1 MKKIL
6 LNKPVVEKKNIED
19 NIQTI
24 YDEKT
29 QLDFIRKMY
38 MKEDFEEN
46 ATLQKAIKQK
56 LSSYRMQDIKKKR
69 YDESQFITYEQSIE
83 KILISKLHCFYCKKK
98 MLLCYKNIREPLQWT
113 LDRYDNNIGHYD
125 SNVCVCCLKCNLQRR
140 VKSVDHFKFTKQLK
154 IQKL

>member
-6 LNKPVVEKKNIED
+6 LNKPLVEKKNIED

-46 ATLQKAIKQK
+46 ATLQKVIKQK

-69 YDESQFITYEQSIE
+69 YDESQFITYEQCIE
-83 KILISKLHCFYCKKK
+83 KILISFF
-98 MLLCYKNIREPLQWT
+98 I
-113 LDRYDNNIGHYD
+113 
-125 SNVCVCCLKCNLQRR
+125 
-140 VKSVDHFKFTKQLK
+140 
-154 IQKL
+154 

>member
-6 LNKPVVEKKNIED
+6 LNKPVIEKKNIED

-56 LSSYRMQDIKKKR
+56 LSSYHARYKKKT
-69 YDESQFITYEQSIE
+69 I
-83 KILISKLHCFYCKKK
+83 
-98 MLLCYKNIREPLQWT
+98 
-113 LDRYDNNIGHYD
+113 
-125 SNVCVCCLKCNLQRR
+125 
-140 VKSVDHFKFTKQLK
+140 
-154 IQKL
+154 

>member
-6 LNKPVVEKKNIED
+6 LNKPVVEKKHIED

-46 ATLQKAIKQK
+46 PILQKAIKQK
-56 LSSYRMQDIKKKR
+56 LSSYRMQDIKKK
-69 YDESQFITYEQSIE
+69 
-83 KILISKLHCFYCKKK
+83 KI
-98 MLLCYKNIREPLQWT
+98 R
-113 LDRYDNNIGHYD
+113 
-125 SNVCVCCLKCNLQRR
+125 
-140 VKSVDHFKFTKQLK
+140 
-154 IQKL
+154 

>member
-6 LNKPVVEKKNIED
+6 LNKPLVEKKNIED

-56 LSSYRMQDIKKKR
+56 L
-69 YDESQFITYEQSIE
+69 
-83 KILISKLHCFYCKKK
+83 
-98 MLLCYKNIREPLQWT
+98 
-113 LDRYDNNIGHYD
+113 
-125 SNVCVCCLKCNLQRR
+125 
-140 VKSVDHFKFTKQLK
+140 
-154 IQKL
+154 

>member
-6 LNKPVVEKKNIED
+6 LNKPVVEKKNIEN

-69 YDESQFITYEQSIE
+69 YDEYS
-83 KILISKLHCFYCKKK
+83 
-98 MLLCYKNIREPLQWT
+98 
-113 LDRYDNNIGHYD
+113 
-125 SNVCVCCLKCNLQRR
+125 
-140 VKSVDHFKFTKQLK
+140 
-154 IQKL
+154 